1 MALRIGLLAVL
12 AVPILYISSCTITS
26 LIRNRAFDAVTIGDT
41 AESVI
46 RKMGE
51 PSVRETP
58 GNLFSR
64 YAAKQCAAPC
74 VDRLWYENRLTLD
87 TEAWSIELDDNGRVI
102 DKARWISP

>member
-41 AESVI
+41 AKSVI

-51 PSVRETP
+51 PSVREPP